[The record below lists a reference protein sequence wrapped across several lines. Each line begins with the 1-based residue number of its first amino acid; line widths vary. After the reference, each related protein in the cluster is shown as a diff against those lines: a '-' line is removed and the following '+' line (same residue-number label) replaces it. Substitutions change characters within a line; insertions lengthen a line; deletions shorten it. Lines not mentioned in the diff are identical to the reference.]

1 MSENLYEGLSRRVI
15 VAYSLPAVAMAIPTL
30 PVYILLPTFYA
41 ENTTL
46 GLATIGA
53 LLMMARFFDVL
64 TDVLAG
70 QVCDRPVGPLGRRK
84 GWMLVGG
91 ILLAPALLALFN
103 PASQVGA
110 AWLLGWSLL
119 LYLGWTLVQI
129 PYTAWVVDLSPDYL
143 ERLHLSSHR
152 ELFGLL
158 GLVLS
163 AALPAVGVILGLD
176 DSQRM
181 NSLAMIALI
190 VGIVSFSIMWRYVP
204 EPKKISKIKQ
214 KIQWATLFSNKM
226 FLRLLAAW
234 GLNGIANGLPAV
246 LFPLFITEVLGAS
259 ADTRPMFLL
268 AYFLA
273 AILAMPLVMYL
284 GRYFSKHRLW
294 CVSMLSAVFV
304 FAWVPLL
311 GVGDQGWFI
320 VVCLLTGLALGAD
333 LALPPAIQADVVDW
347 DRFRFRQER
356 PAVYFAGAS
365 LTVKMALGLAV
376 GMSTGLLGLFG
387 WNDAVGQAVG
397 NQSVQTVFAL
407 AIIYAWVPCVLKIL
421 AIAMVWNFPLGR
433 LQHKAIQMRLNSRG
447 EALENP

>member
-1 MSENLYEGLSRRVI
+1 MSENLSRRII

-53 LLMMARFFDVL
+53 LLMVARFFDVF

-70 QVCDRPVGPLGRRK
+70 QFCDRPVGPLGRRK

-91 ILLAPALLALFN
+91 ILLAPALLALFS
-103 PASQVGA
+103 PASQAGA

-129 PYTAWVVDLSPDYL
+129 PYTAWIVDLSPHYL
-143 ERLHLSSHR
+143 ERLHLSSYR

-163 AALPAVGVILGLD
+163 AALPAVGVMLGMD

-181 NSLAMIALI
+181 SSLAMIALI
-190 VGIVSFSIMWRYVP
+190 VGIISFSIMWRYVP
-204 EPKKISKIKQ
+204 EPKKTSKIKQ
-214 KIQWATLFSNKM
+214 KIQWTTLFSNKM

-268 AYFLA
+268 VYFLS
-273 AILAMPLVMYL
+273 AILAMPLVMRL

-311 GVGDQGWFI
+311 GVGDKGWFV

-387 WNDAVGQAVG
+387 WNDAVEQTAG
-397 NQSVQTVFAL
+397 NQSAQTVFAL
-407 AIIYAWVPCVLKIL
+407 AIIYAWIPCLLKIL
-421 AIAMVWNFPLGR
+421 AIVMVWNFPLGR
-433 LQHKAIQMRLNSRG
+433 LQHKGIQARLNTRG
-447 EALENP
+447 EALGNP

>member
-1 MSENLYEGLSRRVI
+1 MSENLSRRVI
-15 VAYSLPAVAMAIPTL
+15 VAYSLPAVAMALPTL

-46 GLATIGA
+46 GLTAIGV
-53 LLMMARFFDVL
+53 LLMTARFFDVF
-64 TDVLAG
+64 TDVVAG
-70 QVCDRPVGPLGRRK
+70 QICDRPVGPLGRRK
-84 GWMLVGG
+84 GWMLLGG
-91 ILLAPALLALFN
+91 ILLSPALIALFN
-103 PASQVGA
+103 PSSEAGA
-110 AWLLGWSLL
+110 AWLFGWSML

-129 PYTAWVVDLSPDYL
+129 PYTAWIVDLSPHYL
-143 ERLHLSSHR
+143 ERLHLSSYR

-163 AALPAVGVILGLD
+163 AALPAVGVMLGQD

-181 NSLAMIALI
+181 SSLAVITLI
-190 VGIVSFSIMWRYVP
+190 VGVASFSVMWRYVP
-204 EPKKISKIKQ
+204 EAEKISKAVE
-214 KIQWATLFSNKM
+214 KIQWRTLLSNKM

-234 GLNGIANGLPAV
+234 GVNGIANGLPAV
-246 LFPLFITEVLGAS
+246 LFPLFITEVLGVS
-259 ADTRPMFLL
+259 ADERPLFLL
-268 AYFLA
+268 AYFLS
-273 AILAMPLVMYL
+273 AILAMPLVMWL

-311 GVGDQGWFI
+311 GAGDQGWFV

-376 GMSTGLLGLFG
+376 GISTGLLGLFG
-387 WNDAVGQAVG
+387 WDDTAGQTPG
-397 NQSVQTVFAL
+397 NQSVQTIFAM
-407 AIIYAWVPCVLKIL
+407 AMIYAWLPCLLKIL
-421 AIAMVWNFPLGR
+421 AIVMVWNFPLGR
-433 LQHKAIQMRLNSRG
+433 LQHKGIQARLNSRTG
-447 EALENP
+447 ALGNP